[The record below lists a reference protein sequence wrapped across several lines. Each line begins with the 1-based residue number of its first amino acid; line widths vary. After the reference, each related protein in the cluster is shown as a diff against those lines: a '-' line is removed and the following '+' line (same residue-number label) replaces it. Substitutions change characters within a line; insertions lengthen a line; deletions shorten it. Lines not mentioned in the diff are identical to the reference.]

1 MDVEEE
7 EIVAEVAVEEA
18 SNEPVEGW
26 NEISALK
33 DVMKR
38 AIMHDGLVRG
48 IRECTKYLDKRRAQL
63 CILADNCSEPAYK
76 KLVAALCTEHGVPI
90 MTVEDQME
98 LGEWAGLCKID
109 AEGNATKVVKA
120 SCCVIHNWGEDSP
133 ARQHL
138 LENHLNQ

>member
-1 MDVEEE
+1 MGKQGGSTYPGGLVKMEVDGEE
-7 EIVAEVAVEEA
+7 EIVEMEPEAEV

-33 DVMKR
+33 DV
-38 AIMHDGLVRG
+38 
-48 IRECTKYLDKRRAQL
+48 KRRAQL

-76 KLVAALCTEHGVPI
+76 KLVSALCTEHGVPM

-120 SCCVIHNWGEDSP
+120 SCVVIHNWGEDSP
-133 ARQHL
+133 ARQYL
-138 LENHLNQ
+138 LENHIE